1 MMRRTLLTVVM
12 FAAFFAPA
20 AGAAPK
26 TGFAFGQ
33 AGGNIQPFSVV
44 IGIDGSV
51 RITGRATV
59 GLMHLTRVQL
69 GELNR
74 LAVTTDFGALPE
86 LTNCKGSLPDFATS
100 FIRVG
105 PRTVRVRGG
114 CMPGY
119 QRLWKALA
127 ADVRLTR

>member
-1 MMRRTLLTVVM
+1 MMRHALTALLLAAAVV
-12 FAAFFAPA
+12 PA
-20 AGAAPK
+20 AGASPK

-33 AGGNIQPFSVV
+33 TAGNIKPFSVTV
-44 IGIDGSV
+44 AIDGSV
-51 RITGRATV
+51 SVTGRATV
-59 GLMHLTRVQL
+59 GRKHLTRVQL

-74 LAVTTDFGALPE
+74 LAVTTGFGAMPAF
-86 LTNCKGSLPDFATS
+86 TQCAGSLPDFATS
-100 FIRVG
+100 FVRVG

-114 CMPGY
+114 CLPAY

>member
-1 MMRRTLLTVVM
+1 MVCRALIAVLLGAIVV
-12 FAAFFAPA
+12 PA
-20 AGAAPK
+20 AGASEQR
-26 TGFAFGQ
+26 GFAFGQ
-33 AGGNIQPFSVV
+33 AGGNIRPFTIA

-51 RITGRATV
+51 RASGRATV
-59 GLMHLTRVQL
+59 GRKHLTRVEL

-74 LAVTTDFGALPE
+74 LAVTSRFGALPE
-86 LTNCKGSLPDFATS
+86 RTNCKGSLPDFATS

-114 CMPGY
+114 CLPAY

-127 ADVRLTR
+127 DGVRLTR